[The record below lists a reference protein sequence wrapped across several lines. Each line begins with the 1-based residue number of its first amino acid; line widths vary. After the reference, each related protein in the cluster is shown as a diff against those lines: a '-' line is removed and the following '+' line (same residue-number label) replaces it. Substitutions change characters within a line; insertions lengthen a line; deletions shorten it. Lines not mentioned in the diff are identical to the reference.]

1 MIIVNISLTL
11 EYIKYIVYLEY
22 IKVNIF
28 LCKIWYITYDIKNR
42 LYKKIKMILK
52 FLKYLFIKK
61 FIYSYHIFIL
71 YIIYS

>member
-28 LCKIWYITYDIKNR
+28 LCKI
-42 LYKKIKMILK
+42 
-52 FLKYLFIKK
+52 
-61 FIYSYHIFIL
+61 
-71 YIIYS
+71 